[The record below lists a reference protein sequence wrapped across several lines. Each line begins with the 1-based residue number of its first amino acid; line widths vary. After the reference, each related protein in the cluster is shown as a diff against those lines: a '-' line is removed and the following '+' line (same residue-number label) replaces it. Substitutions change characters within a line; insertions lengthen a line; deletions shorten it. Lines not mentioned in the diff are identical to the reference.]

1 MFTDGDLLMITK
13 NIKNNQSGFTLVELM
28 VSIVLGLLLVAAG
41 IQLFINGQ
49 VAYKVQ
55 QAGAAIQDSGV
66 FGLSYMT
73 QSIRLANYGNSDA
86 MNDETLFGG
95 VVISGES
102 ANTSPD
108 RAGNLKGMRIGATQI
123 TDKKY
128 LTSNKQTESAYGIAS
143 DQLVIM
149 YQAPKNMYNCA
160 GEKVNGPV
168 RTLTSITP
176 GQYVIEK
183 YYIKKDGTNAAAAL
197 YCDSGIFTDNETAR
211 KSSAGL
217 NIAGYGV
224 DGTMISNNAEYM
236 RIQLIVRT
244 KNGTQTMPIDAYTA
258 DFVISDTP
266 TGNQVKARP
275 AIIGINLG
283 LMVRST
289 DKAGSKYGAQ
299 TYQVLDKVITAP
311 DDGYIRN
318 AYLTTIA
325 LRNGGLGEVIK

>member
-108 RAGNLKGMRIGATQI
+108 RAGNLKGMRIDATQI

-176 GQYVIEK
+176 GQYVIERF
-183 YYIKKDGTNAAAAL
+183 YIKKDGANASAAL
-197 YCDSGIFTDNETAR
+197 YCDSAIFTDNKAAR
-211 KSSAGL
+211 DSVAGL
-217 NIAGYGV
+217 AITGYGNG
-224 DGTMISNNAEYM
+224 GTMISNNVEYM
-236 RIQLIVRT
+236 RVQLMVRPT
-244 KNGTQTMPIDAYTA
+244 ATTTRTMS
-258 DFVISDTP
+258 ISDYKSLVVKDAP
-266 TGNQVKARP
+266 IGAQVKSRP
-275 AIIGINLG
+275 AIIGVNLG
-283 LMVRST
+283 LLVRST
-289 DKAGSKYGAQ
+289 DKAGSKYGAKP
-299 TYQVLDKVITAP
+299 YKVLDQDITAP

>member
-1 MFTDGDLLMITK
+1 MITN

-28 VSIVLGLLLVAAG
+28 VSIVLGLLLVAAA

-95 VVISGES
+95 VVLSGES

-108 RAGNLKGMRIGATQI
+108 RAGNLKGMRIGGATI
-123 TDKKY
+123 SDDTY
-128 LTSNKQTESAYGIAS
+128 LTANAKNDSAYGTVKS

-149 YQAPKNMYNCA
+149 YQAPKTMYNCA
-160 GEKVNGPV
+160 GETVKGPD
-168 RTLTSITP
+168 RTLTSVTP
-176 GQYVIEK
+176 GQYVIERF
-183 YYIKKDGTNAAAAL
+183 YIKKDGANPSAGL
-197 YCDSGIFTDNETAR
+197 YCDSAIFTDNKAAR
-211 KSSAGL
+211 DSVAGL
-217 NIAGYGV
+217 AITGYGNG
-224 DGTMISNNAEYM
+224 GTMISNNVEYM
-236 RIQLIVRT
+236 RVQLMVRPT
-244 KNGTQTMPIDAYTA
+244 ATTIRTMS
-258 DFVISDTP
+258 ISDYMSLVVKDAP
-266 TGNQVKARP
+266 IGAQVKSRP
-275 AIIGINLG
+275 AIIGVNLG
-283 LMVRST
+283 LLVRST
-289 DKAGSKYGAQ
+289 DKAGSKYGAKP
-299 TYQVLDKVITAP
+299 YKVLDQDITAP

>member
-1 MFTDGDLLMITK
+1 MINK

-28 VSIVLGLLLVAAG
+28 VSIVLGLLLVAAA

-95 VVISGES
+95 VVLSGES

-108 RAGNLKGMRIGATQI
+108 RAGNLKGMRIGGATI
-123 TDKKY
+123 SDDTY
-128 LTSNKQTESAYGIAS
+128 LTANAKNDSAYGTVKS

-149 YQAPKNMYNCA
+149 YQAPKTMYNCA

-176 GQYVIEK
+176 GQYVVERF
-183 YYIKKDGTNAAAAL
+183 YIKKDSANASAGL
-197 YCDSGIFTDNETAR
+197 YCDSAIFTDNKAAR
-211 KSSAGL
+211 DSVAGL
-217 NIAGYGV
+217 AITGYGNG
-224 DGTMISNNAEYM
+224 GTMISNNIEYM
-236 RIQLIVRT
+236 HVQLIVRPT
-244 KNGTQTMPIDAYTA
+244 ETTTRTMSISSYKGLSITDA
-258 DFVISDTP
+258 P
-266 TGNQVKARP
+266 TGAEIKSRP

-283 LMVRST
+283 LLVRST
-289 DKAGSKYGAQ
+289 DKAGSKYGAK
-299 TYQVLDKVITAP
+299 TYKVLDQDITAP